1 MQSTAAATL
10 PRIEGQRGGWDS
22 VVTDGSFMSFGLAFA
37 IVSWDSDRS
46 PFLGVS
52 APMGSKGL
60 FQIPDSKF
68 RICKAHA
75 MGDPKSLRDHG

>member
-10 PRIEGQRGGWDS
+10 PRIEGQRGGWVS

-46 PFLGVS
+46 HFLGVY
-52 APMGSKGL
+52 APMGVEEI
-60 FQIPDSKF
+60 IPDSGFK
-68 RICKAHA
+68 I
-75 MGDPKSLRDHG
+75 PNL